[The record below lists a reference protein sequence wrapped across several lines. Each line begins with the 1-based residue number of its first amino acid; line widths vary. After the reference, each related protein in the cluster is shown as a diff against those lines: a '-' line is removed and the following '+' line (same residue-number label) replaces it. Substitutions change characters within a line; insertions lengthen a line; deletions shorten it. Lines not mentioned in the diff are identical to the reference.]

1 MVERQPLPRF
11 SALPLRSMY
20 PARSLRPLTILIA
33 ILLLA
38 SGCGSKPAF
47 KDEVAK
53 IIHGRC
59 VVGLEQQADSV
70 AALLAAELT
79 IADARTCAV
88 DLVAENYEVIDLTMM
103 GDETMDIVLTN
114 AGRTCTDRLTG

>member
-1 MVERQPLPRF
+1 MVERQPLPSF
-11 SALPLRSMY
+11 GALPLRSMH

-33 ILLLA
+33 FLLLA

-59 VVGLEQQADSV
+59 VAGLEQQADSV
-70 AALLAAELT
+70 AALLEAERT
-79 IADARTCAV
+79 IADACTCAV
-88 DLVAENYEVIDLTMM
+88 DLVAENYEVVDLTMM
-103 GDETMDIVLTN
+103 GDETMDIVFTN
-114 AGRTCTDRLTG
+114 AGRTCTNRLTG

>member
-1 MVERQPLPRF
+1 
-11 SALPLRSMY
+11 MY

-53 IIHGRC
+53 IIHSRC

-79 IADARTCAV
+79 IADACTCAV

>member
-1 MVERQPLPRF
+1 
-11 SALPLRSMY
+11 MY
-20 PARSLRPLTILIA
+20 PARSLRPLTILMA

-47 KDEVAK
+47 KDEVAMS
-53 IIHGRC
+53 IHGSC
-59 VVGLEQQADSV
+59 VVALEQQADAV
-70 AALLAAELT
+70 ASLLEAELS
-79 IADARTCAV
+79 IADACTCAV